1 MGSLSYSPQA
11 WMLAFQGL
19 SFDWNSIGEHIPVE
33 ILRAT
38 SPDVVDAEKCRYPA
52 ERETSDRRFRCY
64 WRLGVTVCTWI
75 WRGLDRYG
83 RLLAP
88 YADCSH
94 TPSSRTTHTYI
105 PQRSNCFTSPRGEVG
120 SRGHVVLT
128 APIDPMAPYISPVP
142 SQGLDANGATGPC
155 V

>member
-1 MGSLSYSPQA
+1 MP
-11 WMLAFQGL
+11 AFQGL
-19 SFDWNSIGEHIPVE
+19 SFDWNSTGEHIPVE

-38 SPDVVDAEKCRYPA
+38 SPDVVHAEKCRYPA

-64 WRLGVTVCTWI
+64 WRLGVIVCTWI

-83 RLLAP
+83 RLLVGTLHQLFAHTII
-88 YADCSH
+88 SH
-94 TPSSRTTHTYI
+94 YTDSSRNALTDSTSI
-105 PQRSNCFTSPRGEVG
+105 SPRGEVG

-142 SQGLDANGATGPC
+142 SQGVDANGAIGPC
-155 V
+155 A